1 MREHEASLGRAQ
13 KDADWEAGFEGQ
25 LQAGL
30 QRDKIVADAEATL
43 KRMNPGPAA
52 AELQQKI
59 EAIRSVPRGA
69 LTGADLKAFTE
80 DFYPKLTQGV
90 SGERSFRAGEAREN
104 RLQGSADSP
113 KILSAS
119 KHGGTIVI
127 DKNTGQGRFVPIAG
141 MPDLEKPQGVD
152 DRLWAAARK
161 LAYERVI
168 GSIGIID
175 RALTEQE
182 LQQIQSMTWQ
192 LYQAD
197 AGQAGAAPGGGEQ
210 VDILGLA
217 TEIKSLLGKP

>member
-1 MREHEASLGRAQ
+1 MDDGIDANILREKIAS
-13 KDADWEAGFEGQ
+13 
-25 LQAGL
+25 
-30 QRDKIVADAEATL
+30 DAEATL
-43 KRMNPGPAA
+43 KRMKPGPAA
-52 AELQQKI
+52 AELQQKVQ
-59 EAIRSVPRGA
+59 AIRSLPKES
-69 LTGADLKAFTE
+69 LTTADLRAFTE
-80 DFYPKLTQGV
+80 DFYKNLT
-90 SGERSFRAGEAREN
+90 SAATGERSFQAGAAREN